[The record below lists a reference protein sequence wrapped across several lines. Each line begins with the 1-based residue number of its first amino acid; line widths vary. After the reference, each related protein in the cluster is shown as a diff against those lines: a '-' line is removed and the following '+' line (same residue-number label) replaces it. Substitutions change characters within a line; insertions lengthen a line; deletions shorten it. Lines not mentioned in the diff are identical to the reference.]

1 MTIWMAIGRAAMEGA
16 VIGAFFAVMFLLY
29 VCVAA

>member
-1 MTIWMAIGRAAMEGA
+1 MTIWKAVGRAALEGA
-16 VIGAFFAVMFLLY
+16 VIGAFFAAMFLLY